1 MTIHLDQD
9 LVIRSLTADEL
20 DVFGAVTA
28 TAPDAERWLAELTTG
43 VQQGHTRPEWCFV
56 ATRGDEVVGRVSYWT
71 YRGHDEPI
79 STWHVETESTVAG
92 AILRATQV
100 SLGSAEPGHEIILPA
115 GQHPTTHASREQEV
129 LLEAGFTLELERLLV
144 ELDAEGA
151 PDFPDSG
158 RLTYLPA
165 RDLER
170 DDLIDVLKRIA
181 VGSLDHTTRMEI
193 EQHGAD
199 WEASE
204 AHKHL
209 LNLDAEPDWFVVGYR
224 DGEPVGLVV
233 PNLGAAGLAR
243 TYIGYI
249 GVLAEHRG
257 NGYVDDLLARGTSTL
272 LAAGAS
278 HVLANTDVANI
289 PMAAAFARAGYSENR
304 RVYRY
309 YWNAD

>member
-9 LVIRSLTADEL
+9 LVVRPLAAGEL
-20 DVFGAVTA
+20 ELFGTVTA

-43 VQQGHTRPEWCFV
+43 VQQGHTRPEWCFI
-56 ATRGDEVVGRVSYWT
+56 ATRGDTIVGRVSYWT

-79 STWHVETESTVAG
+79 STWHVETQSTVAG
-92 AILRATQV
+92 ALLRATQV
-100 SLGSAEPGHEIILPA
+100 ALGSAEPGHEIILPA
-115 GQHPTTHASREQEV
+115 GQHPTTDAGREHEV
-129 LLEAGFTLELERLLV
+129 LLEAGFSLELERLLV
-144 ELDAEGA
+144 ELDADEA

-158 RLTYLPA
+158 RLTYRPA
-165 RDLER
+165 RGMNRDYLVDL
-170 DDLIDVLKRIA
+170 LKRIA

-199 WEASE
+199 WEAGE
-204 AHKHL
+204 AYKHL

-233 PNLGAAGLAR
+233 PNRGAAGLVR
-243 TYIGYI
+243 CYIGYI

-272 LAAGAS
+272 LAAGAG
-278 HVLANTDVANI
+278 HVIAGTDVANV
-289 PMAAAFARAGYSENR
+289 PMAAAFARAGYREDR

-309 YWNAD
+309 FWNPN